1 MIELVSRALAAT
13 IDTSLPGPY
22 SVSSTGPVAIVG
34 NIYYFALGIGGLL
47 AFGSIVYAGIKWAA
61 SQGNPSSISDAKDQI
76 TQAALG
82 LVMLMGAYIIL
93 NTINPQ
99 LTMLQIPK
107 LTAVKEAAEGAP
119 PGGAIPQCGPKANGK
134 TAACSVGTCEVNP
147 ASTGDSNYYRCQIA
161 ESSVWVCYKNST
173 VVGCYVRSKSA
184 NCNSFCQG
192 QGGDSGGQ
200 CQSVN
205 PAPASCPS
213 IVN

>member
-1 MIELVSRALAAT
+1 MFKKFFLAILFAPIFYFFSFVLTHAAT
-13 IDTSLPGPY
+13 SSTVIIDTSLPGPY

-147 ASTGDSNYYRCQIA
+147 ASTGDS
-161 ESSVWVCYKNST
+161 VPPST
-173 VVGCYVRSKSA
+173 AYFG
-184 NCNSFCQG
+184 
-192 QGGDSGGQ
+192 
-200 CQSVN
+200 
-205 PAPASCPS
+205 ASL
-213 IVN
+213 VA